1 MVKNPE
7 YELLDVNRNQGQALR
22 VRIRVYGYIVV
33 FHWDK
38 KFRWSICPI
47 NNQVAYFPG
56 NDICDTALFKRAY
69 KQAGAIFTESR
80 RKMQKNQKKKKTPGQ
95 LFLPF

>member
-1 MVKNPE
+1 MAKNQE
-7 YELLDVNRNQGQALR
+7 YELLDVNRSQGQALR

-33 FHWDK
+33 FHWNK

-56 NDICDTALFKRAY
+56 NDICDTALFKRAC
-69 KQAGAIFTESR
+69 KQASAIFASSR
-80 RKMQKNQKKKKTPGQ
+80 HRFKERKKQKKNRQ
-95 LFLPF
+95 FSLPL